1 MTSKLLL
8 AGLLSL
14 AISVV
19 QAQQAPAPQVS
30 AQALTARH
38 FARLPTYDHA
48 ELSPDGTHLAMTA
61 RVDGAVMLGVLRL
74 ADLQTVSTLHFAQG
88 RSTIGDFTW
97 SAGNR
102 LLIELGEDYGS
113 LAQPQLTGEL
123 ASMDLDGS
131 NKTLLFSNRLGKW
144 FSTGTHIT
152 SRRTPRG
159 AAYVEDPL
167 VDDAGFALI
176 RLRVPDSEFDA
187 LYRLD
192 ERSGDTRK
200 IAAAPMR
207 YPWDYYADRS
217 GNPRLVWGAND
228 DHDAPVI
235 FHRAS
240 DRWLPLTLPGVRV
253 RPQLVSGDGK
263 LAWFRAEA
271 ADGRTCLL
279 EWDSS
284 RPEAPA
290 RERLCRPSNVLGAVL
305 SDADRR
311 PVAVEIGDRG
321 EIAVLDAQAIEVQV
335 LQSLQAQFPGQMVRL
350 ASTSRDHRVLLY
362 RVHSDRNS
370 GEYYVYDAATG
381 KARFL
386 DATQSWL
393 DPDRMAAQRRV
404 EFKARDGLPLHGF
417 VTMPPGKGTK
427 NLPLVVIPH
436 GGPIGI
442 RDWWGWDADAQYLAS
457 RGYAV
462 LQVNFRGSG
471 GYGEAFRKAGY
482 REWGGKMI
490 DDLTDSTRTLIAD
503 GTVDGG
509 RVCIYG
515 GSYGGYAALMSA
527 IREPDLYRCAVGYA
541 GVYDLPLL
549 FRESD
554 VTLQRIGRRFWQ
566 DSMGDDPALLQAQSP
581 VSRLDT
587 LRAAVMIVHGEE
599 DLRAPYSQAKAL
611 RAALERRKLPYEWLV
626 KANEGHGFY
635 DEANRTELFEKVG
648 AFIDRHIGTAAA
660 RK

>member
-1 MTSKLLL
+1 MKTKLLL

-14 AISVV
+14 VTSLAL
-19 QAQQAPAPQVS
+19 AQQASTPAAP
-30 AQALTARH
+30 ALTARH
-38 FARLPTYDHA
+38 FARLPTYDRA
-48 ELSPDGTHLAMTA
+48 ELSPDGKHLAMTA

-74 ADLQTVSTLHFAQG
+74 SDLQTVSTLSFARG

-152 SRRTPRG
+152 SRRTPPG
-159 AAYVEDPL
+159 SAYIEDAL

-176 RLRVPDSEFDA
+176 RLQLVDSDFAA

-192 ERSGDTRK
+192 EKNGDTRK

-207 YPWDYYADRS
+207 YPWRYFADRA
-217 GNPRLVWGAND
+217 GNPLLVWGAND
-228 DHDAPVI
+228 DNDAPVI
-235 FHRAS
+235 FHRES
-240 DRWLPLTLPGVRV
+240 DRWTPLVLPGVRV
-253 RPQLVSGDGK
+253 RPELVSGDGRQ
-263 LAWFRAEA
+263 AWFRAEA
-271 ADGRTCLL
+271 ADGRTCLV

-284 RPEAPA
+284 RPAAPA
-290 RERLCRPSNVLGAVL
+290 RERLCRPTNVLGAVL
-305 SDADRR
+305 ADADRR
-311 PVAVEIGDRG
+311 PIAVGIGDRG
-321 EIAVLDAQAIEVQV
+321 EIAVLDGAAIEVQV
-335 LQSLQAQFPGQMVRL
+335 LQSLQRQFPGQMVQL

-362 RVHSDRNS
+362 RVYGDRNS
-370 GEYYVYDAATG
+370 GEFYVYDVATG

-393 DPDRMAAQRRV
+393 DPDRMAEQRRV
-404 EFKARDGLPLHGF
+404 EFKARDGLPLSGF
-417 VTMPPGKGTK
+417 LTLPPGKGDRK
-427 NLPLVVIPH
+427 LPLVVVPH

-490 DDLTDSTRTLIAD
+490 DDITDSTRALIAD
-503 GTVDGG
+503 GTVDGS

-541 GVYDLPLL
+541 GVSDLPLL
-549 FRESD
+549 FSESD
-554 VTLQRIGRRFWQ
+554 ATRLRIGRRFWE
-566 DSMGDDPALLQAQSP
+566 DSIGNDPDLLRTQSP
-581 VSRLDT
+581 VNRLET
-587 LRAAVMIVHGEE
+587 LRAPVMIVHGEE
-599 DLRAPYSQAKAL
+599 DLRAPYGQAKAL

-626 KANEGHGFY
+626 KANEAHGFY

-648 AFIDRHIGTAAA
+648 AFIDRHIGSV
-660 RK
+660 RKPPG